1 MGRRI
6 AQAGEAAKS
15 GGGFDY
21 DERVRRFV
29 NARICVLA
37 SSSAGNSTFIHAGRT
52 RLLVDAGLTR
62 KETFARLSAIG
73 EDPGALDAIL
83 ITHEHSDHV
92 AGLPVINR
100 QMRLP
105 VFMSHLTAPQ
115 IDWNGEPPPVRTFQA
130 GSSFEIGD
138 IVVQSFTLPHDAADP
153 VGFTFRAGSLK
164 ISIATDLGYLPES
177 VKYHL
182 RGSHFLLLESN
193 HCPEM
198 LKMGPYPWALK
209 QRILS
214 RRGHLSNE
222 AAGEYIASELP
233 GETQVLVLGH
243 LSEQNN
249 SVWTAEITARQSL
262 ERRGV
267 FPFLLVAEPKKQTE
281 LFHL

>member
-1 MGRRI
+1 
-6 AQAGEAAKS
+6 
-15 GGGFDY
+15 
-21 DERVRRFV
+21 V

-52 RLLVDAGLTR
+52 RLLIDAGLNR

-100 QMRLP
+100 TLKIP
-105 VFMSHLTAPQ
+105 VFLSHLTAPQ
-115 IDWNGEPPPVRTFQA
+115 IVWNGDPPTIRTFQA
-130 GSSFEIGD
+130 GAAFDVGD
-138 IVVQSFTLPHDAADP
+138 IAVQSFTVPHDAVDP
-153 VGFTFRAGSLK
+153 VGFALRAGPLK
-164 ISIATDLGYLPES
+164 IAIATDLGYLPEN
-177 VKYHL
+177 VKHHL
-182 RGSHFLLLESN
+182 RGTHFLLLESN

-198 LKMGPYPWALK
+198 LKVGPYPWAIK

-222 AAGEYIASELP
+222 AAGEYIACDLP
-233 GETQVLVLGH
+233 AESRLLLLGH

-249 SVWTAEITARQSL
+249 CVWTVDLTARQAL
-262 ERRGV
+262 ERRGL
-267 FPFLLVAEPKKQTE
+267 FPALRVAEPRVPTE
-281 LFHL
+281 VFSL

>member
-1 MGRRI
+1 M
-6 AQAGEAAKS
+6 K
-15 GGGFDY
+15 
-21 DERVRRFV
+21 
-29 NARICVLA
+29 ARICVLA

-52 RLLVDAGLTR
+52 RLLVDAGLNR

-92 AGLPVINR
+92 GGLPVINR
-100 QMRLP
+100 KLRLP
-105 VFMSHLTAPQ
+105 VYLSRLTAPQ
-115 IDWNGEPPPVRTFQA
+115 IEWNGEPPPLHTFQA
-130 GSSFEIGD
+130 GASFEIGD
-138 IVVQSFTLPHDAADP
+138 VAVQSFTLPHDAADP
-153 VGFTFRAGSLK
+153 VGFTFRAGLLK

-214 RRGHLSNE
+214 RKGHLSNE
-222 AAGEYIASELP
+222 AAGDYIASELP
-233 GETQVLVLGH
+233 EETQLLVLGH

-267 FPFLLVAEPKKQTE
+267 FPVLLVAEPRKQTE
-281 LFHL
+281 VFHL